1 MSRASSV
8 QLSRQLVLE
17 EPMRVADGLGG
28 FTQEW
33 QALGTHWAQVTART
47 GRESGIAGGVTS
59 RMGYKIVVRAAPWG
73 AAKRPRPDQRFREGA
88 RVFRI
93 LAVTEHDAGGLY
105 LACTAQEEVV
115 A

>member
-73 AAKRPRPDQRFREGA
+73 GSKTPTSRSAISRGR
-88 RVFRI
+88 
-93 LAVTEHDAGGLY
+93 AGVSHS
-105 LACTAQEEVV
+105 CRNRT
-115 A
+115 